1 MVTITDVAKQAGVSP
16 VTVSR
21 VVNNTDY
28 VSAKTREKVEKAIV
42 DLGYIPSAMA
52 RGLRINRTYTLALI
66 LPDITNVFWTTVARG
81 AEDAAQINN
90 YSVLFYNVDEDL
102 KKQERALDT
111 VLSQQV
117 DGVMIAPHEAQIKQ
131 LHRLLIRDVPV
142 VVVDRRLDVST
153 AENSIDFVRSDSV
166 SGAKALTEHLIHL
179 GHRKIAMLSGNP
191 STSTAEDRLL
201 GYRLALEEAGI
212 AYDEQLVLYK
222 EYRVASGEQLAHQLL
237 ERQVEFTAVFAGNN
251 AIGTG
256 AVRELLRREF
266 RIPEDVALVAFDDY
280 QYAGEY
286 FPFFTVVAQDAYQ
299 LGFKAVELLMARIKG
314 EHQDSQE
321 IILPS
326 QLVVR
331 YSCGAR
337 IDSLGHSA
345 LSLPLVPV
353 NEFKELRSE
362 IDPLPGN

>member
-28 VSAKTREKVEKAIV
+28 VSVKTREKVEKAIA

-81 AEDAAQINN
+81 AEDAAHSNN
-90 YSVLFYNVDEDL
+90 YSILFYNVDEDL

-117 DGVMIAPHEAQIKQ
+117 DGVMIAPHEAQITQ
-131 LHRLLIRDVPV
+131 LHRLLNRRVPV
-142 VVVDRRLDVST
+142 VVVDRRLDG
-153 AENSIDFVRSDSV
+153 AAGDHPIDFVRSDSV
-166 SGAKALTEHLIHL
+166 SGAKALTEHLLRL
-179 GHRKIAMLSGNP
+179 GHRDIAMLSGNP
-191 STSTAEDRLL
+191 GTSTAADRVL
-201 GYRLALEEAGI
+201 GYRLALASAGI
-212 AYDEQLVLYK
+212 DFDERLVLYN
-222 EYRVASGEQLAHQLL
+222 EYRVASGEQLTHQLL
-237 ERQVEFTAVFAGNN
+237 EKNIKFTAVFAGNN

-256 AVRELLRREF
+256 AVRELLRQGL
-266 RIPEDVALVAFDDY
+266 RIPEDVVVVAFDDN

-299 LGFKAVELLMARIKG
+299 IGHRAVELLMDRIKG
-314 EHQDSQE
+314 EHPAPRE

-337 IDSLGHSA
+337 IDGLGHSA

-353 NEFKELRSE
+353 NEFKELRTD
-362 IDPLPGN
+362 IDPLLGY